1 MNAGRSFNFKIY
13 SSVVHCK
20 VSHLHVKVAY
30 EGSSFCGNIYT
41 DYALSMDLS
50 QITPAVVPE
59 LTKAEL
65 EELGVNLLGDQK
77 RLRAACNP
85 PATG

>member
-1 MNAGRSFNFKIY
+1 MRAGALTLRFT
-13 SSVVHCK
+13 VVLCTFTC
-20 VSHLHVKVAY
+20 KVAY
-30 EGSSFCGNIYT
+30 EGSSFCAYT

-59 LTKAEL
+59 LTKVEL
-65 EELGVNLLGDQK
+65 KELGVRMNRLGDQK